1 MGSTANMTRRSRGV
15 AQIYSGAGSI
25 PNDGRTADIKN
36 LKGKL
41 RSLLSTPEEPQ
52 RNHPSVKQM

>member
-1 MGSTANMTRRSRGV
+1 M

-52 RNHPSVKQM
+52 RNHPGVKQM